1 LFLTTGSEK
10 DELLQSIAKKREEMI
25 EIAFQRGFHSKEAVQ
40 CSQELDDLLNLY
52 SRLGKETKIEW
63 YGQYRES
70 LRYLL
75 DFNTKFVQLVK
86 VGMTFY
92 QPTDEEEIDRFIPS
106 IFHVYDAVNKW
117 DKQQYNILLE
127 ALDVVTSKH

>member
-1 LFLTTGSEK
+1 
-10 DELLQSIAKKREEMI
+10 MI
-25 EIAFQRGFHSKEAVQ
+25 EIAFKSGFHSKEAVQ

-52 SRLGKETKIEW
+52 SRIGKEQKIEW
-63 YGQYRES
+63 YDQYRES

-86 VGMTFY
+86 VGLTFY
-92 QPTDEEEIDRFIPS
+92 QPPTHEDNKEGFIPS

-117 DKQQYNILLE
+117 DKHQYNVFLE
-127 ALDVVTSKH
+127 ALDVVTPKH